1 MWNDFKSFVAR
12 GNVLDLAV
20 GIIIGAAFTSIVKS
34 LVDDILMP
42 VIGLFTKNVNFSEL
56 YVNLSGGEYATLE
69 AARAA
74 GAVTINYGL
83 FINAVINFIIVA
95 AVVFMMVRTFN
106 RLKEKAEDP
115 KDTTIKTPQDIK
127 LLQEIRDALVERKAP

>member
-1 MWNDFKSFVAR
+1 MWNDFKSFIAR

-69 AARAA
+69 AAKAA
-74 GAVTINYGL
+74 GAVTVNYGL

-127 LLQEIRDALVERKAP
+127 LLQEIRDALLERKAP